1 MIKKCVALIVLII
14 VVNML
19 FVGCA
24 GRISRLVGYDGKI
37 SRLEMDFGKSFKHA
51 RSNQIINAEA
61 ERNLEPVYGLD
72 GPATQVIMEKY
83 RKSFEA
89 SAEKPPP
96 YLIGTIMK

>member
-24 GRISRLVGYDGKI
+24 GRISRLVGGDGKK
-37 SRLEMDFGKSFKHA
+37 RLEMDFGKSFKHA

-72 GPATQVIMEKY
+72 GPAAQVIMGKY

-89 SAEKPPP
+89 HAEKPPP
-96 YLIGTIMK
+96 YLIGTIMR

>member
-14 VVNML
+14 VFNML

-24 GRISRLVGYDGKI
+24 GRISQ
-37 SRLEMDFGKSFKHA
+37 LEMDFGKSHKHA
-51 RSNQIINAEA
+51 ISNQIINAEA

-72 GPATQVIMEKY
+72 GPAAQVIMGKY

-89 SAEKPPP
+89 GAEKPPP
-96 YLIGTIMK
+96 YLIGTIMR